1 MSAYNIVVDIVVYN
15 NNGFDIECNVN
26 VWKSLV
32 ISTMFPCLKYKSY
45 LYILHVQ
52 VLSQN
57 HQLNSILGQMSGL
70 SLCININA
78 FAKVIQK
85 LSPVAVLAFFSNS
98 FFSGVTTRFVE
109 RPTLNSEGSHSGKFV
124 LLLLTN
130 PWLIIYHS
138 QLGSMHT

>member
-1 MSAYNIVVDIVVYN
+1 MLA
-15 NNGFDIECNVN
+15 
-26 VWKSLV
+26 
-32 ISTMFPCLKYKSY
+32 CLKYKCY
-45 LYILHVQ
+45 LYVLHVQ

-57 HQLNSILGQMSGL
+57 VQLNSFQGQRSGL

-85 LSPVAVLAFFSNS
+85 SSPVAVLAFFSNS

-130 PWLIIYHS
+130 P
-138 QLGSMHT
+138 